1 MNGTTYEKVQLI
13 NFFKFKSIIV
23 CIVIHLD
30 ALLLYRLIVFLPLN
44 LYKSQ
49 RHDKIVF
56 PVQLIHFYSHSG

>member
-30 ALLLYRLIVFLPLN
+30 ALLSYRLIVFLPLN
-44 LYKSQ
+44 LYKS
-49 RHDKIVF
+49 
-56 PVQLIHFYSHSG
+56 